1 MRQGNY
7 KKNMNLLNNNPGF
20 TLIEVLLSLVI
31 LSIISLSVF
40 NAVNFNLQ
48 SNTRLE
54 ERFYAS
60 LVADKVFK
68 EDALYKIYSENERNG
83 QVEMVNRTWYWVIK
97 TQIGVDGYLLRK
109 EITVFND
116 RKQENSI
123 YMLISYVPLKKK
135 EVDV

>member
-68 EDALYKIYSENERNG
+68 EDALYKRYSENERNG

-116 RKQENSI
+116 KKQENSI

>member
-1 MRQGNY
+1 MR
-7 KKNMNLLNNNPGF
+7 
-20 TLIEVLLSLVI
+20 I

-68 EDALYKIYSENERNG
+68 EDALYKRYSENERNG

-116 RKQENSI
+116 KKQENSI

>member
-1 MRQGNY
+1 
-7 KKNMNLLNNNPGF
+7 MNLLNNNQGF

-48 SNTRLE
+48 ANTRLE

-68 EDALYKIYSENERNG
+68 EDALYKRYSENERNG
-83 QVEMVNRTWYWVIK
+83 QVEMVNRTWYWLIR

-116 RKQENSI
+116 KKQENSI

>member
-68 EDALYKIYSENERNG
+68 EDALYKRYSENERNG

>member
-68 EDALYKIYSENERNG
+68 EDALYKRYSENERNG
-83 QVEMVNRTWYWVIK
+83 QVEMVNRTWYWVIN

-116 RKQENSI
+116 KKQENSI

>member
-68 EDALYKIYSENERNG
+68 EDALYKRYSENERNG
-83 QVEMVNRTWYWVIK
+83 QVEMVNRTWYWLIR

-116 RKQENSI
+116 KKQENSI

>member
-1 MRQGNY
+1 
-7 KKNMNLLNNNPGF
+7 MNLLNNNPGF

-68 EDALYKIYSENERNG
+68 EDALHKRYSENERNG

-116 RKQENSI
+116 KKQENSI

-135 EVDV
+135 KVDV

>member
-1 MRQGNY
+1 
-7 KKNMNLLNNNPGF
+7 MNLLNNNPGF

-68 EDALYKIYSENERNG
+68 EDALYKRYSENERNG

>member
-7 KKNMNLLNNNPGF
+7 KKNMNLLNNNQGF

-68 EDALYKIYSENERNG
+68 EDALYKRYSENERNG

-116 RKQENSI
+116 KKQENSI

-135 EVDV
+135 EVVV

>member
-1 MRQGNY
+1 
-7 KKNMNLLNNNPGF
+7 MNLLNNNPGF

-68 EDALYKIYSENERNG
+68 EDALYKRYSENERNG

-116 RKQENSI
+116 KKQENSI